1 VPSST
6 RIWRVAF
13 NSHTEDVACATV
25 VNIKATPAD
34 LVTTPSAE
42 TVADNIVDWLASP
55 YRAMLS
61 TRDRLDSIVVREEL
75 GPGTAIPETAE
86 RVDTWPGTRF
96 GATYNMD
103 LQICAWAKT
112 KTNAAVRGGH
122 GGFFG
127 TPAVDEAAFGGTHGQ
142 IATGNAYY
150 LAVRAF
156 ADALLAGHDMGV
168 LGADGHLSY
177 VIYSRTRRFR
187 GDDQYYFDGQSV
199 TIDLRP
205 HFLRS
210 RKS

>member
-61 TRDRLDSIVVREEL
+61 TRDLL
-75 GPGTAIPETAE
+75 L
-86 RVDTWPGTRF
+86 